1 MRVSSAVRQCLEQEG
16 RTNVLATSDRT
27 GKVNVAMFGS
37 YRLMD
42 DSSVIV
48 MLSDNRTMANL
59 RENPH
64 AACLVMLH
72 GTGGMATEGCR
83 LYMKV
88 RSKAKRGQK
97 SGNPSGS
104 GSGTRPTC
112 SGTSCGSTSWRRGP
126 SSTWARESRPGPE
139 RRKTRGGSPWRRKPD
154 TLRRGPAIPG
164 RAP

>member
-88 RSKAKRGQK
+88 RSIEDEGETWSEVRQSIRKRIGNAADMLRHLVWFDIVEARPILDLGQ
-97 SGNPSGS
+97 G
-104 GSGTRPTC
+104 
-112 SGTSCGSTSWRRGP
+112 
-126 SSTWARESRPGPE
+126 
-139 RRKTRGGSPWRRKPD
+139 
-154 TLRRGPAIPG
+154 I
-164 RAP
+164 

>member
-1 MRVSSAVRQCLEQEG
+1 VRQCLEQEG

-88 RSKAKRGQK
+88 RSIEDEGETWSEVRQSIRKRI
-97 SGNPSGS
+97 GN
-104 GSGTRPTC
+104 
-112 SGTSCGSTSWRRGP
+112 
-126 SSTWARESRPGPE
+126 AA
-139 RRKTRGGSPWRRKPD
+139 D
-154 TLRRGPAIPG
+154 MLRHLVWFDM
-164 RAP
+164 

>member
-1 MRVSSAVRQCLEQEG
+1 MQVSSAVRNCLDTQG

-27 GKVNVAMFGS
+27 GKVNVALFGS

-48 MLSDNRTMANL
+48 MLSDNRTLANL

-72 GTGGMATEGCR
+72 GATGMGTQGCR

-88 RSKAKRGQK
+88 RSIEDEGETLSEVKEGIRQRIGNAADMLRHLVRFDIVEARPIIDLGQ
-97 SGNPSGS
+97 G
-104 GSGTRPTC
+104 
-112 SGTSCGSTSWRRGP
+112 
-126 SSTWARESRPGPE
+126 
-139 RRKTRGGSPWRRKPD
+139 
-154 TLRRGPAIPG
+154 I
-164 RAP
+164 